1 MKPDNSF
8 RHLRRLRHGPLLAR
22 ALAGSWR
29 LLPTPIEISANELKD
44 VSSTLLKSG
53 SAALIWRRLRD
64 SKLALAAVDLEQAYR
79 IQLLDDAV
87 HEHNIANV
95 FGLMRAAGIE
105 PVLVKGWAI
114 ARQYPEAG
122 LRHYGDIDL
131 CVRPDQ
137 FSAAQD
143 VLNTSEGRTAWVDLH
158 RGFSALDSRDEA
170 ELFTRSRLVPMGE
183 TSVRLLSEED
193 HLRVLCLHLLRH
205 GAWRPLWLCDV
216 GVALETRSENFDW
229 KLFLGED
236 RREADWLACVIGL
249 AHQLLGANVDDTPV
263 SQRAKNLPRWLVRA
277 VLRRWDWWF
286 DSEYRDQAVPSLLGH
301 IREPQKFLMDVYF
314 RCDPIRATVEL
325 KGNFSGVPRLPYQ
338 LAAVLKRSP
347 EFPRHAARLL
357 RGLRREPTKSSDR
370 PDKASMFAVA
380 AARSTL
386 SDR

>member
-1 MKPDNSF
+1 
-8 RHLRRLRHGPLLAR
+8 LA
-22 ALAGSWR
+22 
-29 LLPTPIEISANELKD
+29 
-44 VSSTLLKSG
+44 SSG
-53 SAALIWRRLRD
+53 
-64 SKLALAAVDLEQAYR
+64 VEFEQAYR

-87 HEHNIANV
+87 HEHNIAKV

-131 CVRPDQ
+131 CVRADQ
-137 FSAAQD
+137 FSAAQEL
-143 VLNTSEGRTAWVDLH
+143 LNTPEGRTAWVDLH
-158 RGFSALDSRDEA
+158 CGFSALDTRDEE
-170 ELFTRSRLVPMGE
+170 ELYARSRLVPMGE
-183 TSVRLLSEED
+183 TNVRVLSEED

-229 KLFLGED
+229 QLFMGDD

-263 SQRAKNLPRWLVRA
+263 AERAKNLPRWLIHA

-286 DSEYRDQAVPSLLGH
+286 DSEYRDQAVPSLLSH
-301 IREPQKFLMDVYF
+301 MRDPAKFLMDIYF

-325 KGNFSGVPRLPYQ
+325 KGRFNAIPRLPYQ

-347 EFPRHAARLL
+347 EFPRHVARLL
-357 RGLRREPTKSSDR
+357 R
-370 PDKASMFAVA
+370 A
-380 AARSTL
+380 
-386 SDR
+386 